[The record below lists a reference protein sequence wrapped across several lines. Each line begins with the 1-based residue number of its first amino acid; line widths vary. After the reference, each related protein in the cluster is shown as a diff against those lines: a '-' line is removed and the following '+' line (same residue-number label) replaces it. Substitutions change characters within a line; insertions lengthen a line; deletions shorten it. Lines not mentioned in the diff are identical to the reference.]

1 MARLARPLIGTALLL
16 LVALGL
22 TACGGGGTSDGA
34 DGGGGWD
41 DKTQGLNAQQLL
53 DQSSAAAQALTS
65 FRVALTATGQIDL
78 PQSAGG
84 GVGQLVRGPLD
95 IEAEGPVAPPDKAS
109 LDAKIGLSG
118 LPLQGNITRVGE
130 DVYLGFLGQD
140 FKVDL
145 PPEQVALLNLG
156 SLYPTL
162 VEWAKD
168 PAIAGDEEIDG
179 TPTVKVTAQLD
190 PAAALTSLAPVLGA
204 EGVTPAKA
212 RAALRTGRFEAW
224 IGTSDLRPRRV
235 HVVLDAN
242 GAGLQ
247 QGLGDVALDLTVNLS
262 AFDEPVDI
270 TAPADARPLDLNNIG
285 SLIGG

>member
-1 MARLARPLIGTALLL
+1 MA
-16 LVALGL
+16 VALGL
-22 TACGGGGTSDGA
+22 VACGGGGDGA
-34 DGGGGWD
+34 DGGDGGGGD
-41 DKTQGLNAQQLL
+41 RTQGLTAQQLL
-53 DQSSAAAQALTS
+53 TQSSAAAQALES

-78 PQSAGG
+78 PRGTGG
-84 GVGQLVRGPLD
+84 GVGELVQGPLD
-95 IEAEGPVAPPDKAS
+95 IEAEGPVQPPDKAS
-109 LDAKIGLSG
+109 LDAKLGLSG
-118 LPLQGNITRVGE
+118 LPIQGNITRVGD

-168 PAIAGDEEIDG
+168 PAITGREEIDG
-179 TPTVKVTAQLD
+179 TSTVKVTAKLD

-204 EGVTPAKA
+204 DGVTPAKA

-224 IGTSDLRPRRV
+224 IGVSDLRPRRV
-235 HVVLDAN
+235 HVVLDAD